1 MDRLS
6 TAADFWQL
14 NRSSFSPAIPD
25 LWAAAGPMHN
35 EKLVLQE
42 QVLGQEA
49 SAAPGPEERG
59 NSEGQMDEQNNGDF
73 HASVGSHL

>member
-1 MDRLS
+1 
-6 TAADFWQL
+6 
-14 NRSSFSPAIPD
+14 
-25 LWAAAGPMHN
+25 MHN